1 MSVTGRSGAMESI
14 VEPKK
19 RVPVARD
26 ADVVVA
32 GGGISGMIAALT
44 AAGAGART
52 VLVERFGR
60 LGGNLGPGYLLG
72 GTAREETDEFLRR
85 DLPSVPRE
93 LFQRLADLQLPA
105 PYGNTW
111 AGTSQAVSYLAQC
124 MAAETGLTLMLSAYA
139 ADPVME
145 GNRAA
150 GLFVEGKS
158 GRVAVRA
165 PMVVD
170 ATGDANLARRAGAPI
185 IEGATPDQSTYRLA
199 GARDPVG
206 CEPYNESAMFYLIG
220 EVDFDRY
227 ERFLAEN
234 AAIDPKA
241 LDWATQHLRGPKV
254 HRFPDAVL
262 PLLHD
267 AWRKGEFDSI
277 RKLAAPEVTISSAG
291 SHLQRCG
298 ASLAGG
304 RAVNAAG
311 AFDVGDMRH
320 VTLLETA
327 MRKQTFETV
336 LFLRRHVPGF
346 EKARL
351 LAMSEF
357 AGGRGGPCIEG
368 RYTLTVDDSAKG
380 RTFDDVLFR
389 NFKRVPKL
397 RPDWVE
403 TGCDIPY
410 RILLPKTVEGML
422 VTGRG
427 AAYVRRGHDGAGQ
440 MRGRPAMMALGE
452 ATGLA
457 AALCA
462 RDSIAPSA
470 LDVRRLQTQLLAR
483 GFDLGDAQ
491 RLASLGLSES

>member
-1 MSVTGRSGAMESI
+1 MESI
-14 VEPKK
+14 VESEK
-19 RVPVARD
+19 RVPVAQD

-44 AAGAGART
+44 AARQGART

-72 GTAREETDEFLRR
+72 GTARDETDEFLRR
-85 DLPSVPRE
+85 DLPDVPRE
-93 LFQRLADLQLPA
+93 LFKRLADLQLPT
-105 PYGNTW
+105 PDGNTW

-145 GNRAA
+145 GSRAM

-165 PMVVD
+165 AVVVD

-185 IEGATPDQSTYRLA
+185 IEGATPDQSNYRLA
-199 GARDPVG
+199 GASEPDG

-220 EVDFDRY
+220 DVDFDRY
-227 ERFLAEN
+227 ERFVAEN
-234 AAIDPKA
+234 AAIDPKI
-241 LDWATQHLRGPKV
+241 LDWATGHLRGPKV

-277 RKLAAPEVTISSAG
+277 RKLEKPEVTISSAG

-304 RAVNAAG
+304 RAVNAG
-311 AFDVGDMRH
+311 GYFDIGDMRH
-320 VTLLETA
+320 ITLLENT
-327 MRKQTFETV
+327 MRQQTFETV
-336 LFLRRHVPGF
+336 QFLRRNVPGF
-346 EKARL
+346 EKAHL
-351 LAMSEF
+351 LATSEF
-357 AGGRGGPCIEG
+357 VGGRGGPCIEG
-368 RYTLTVDDSAKG
+368 RYTLTVDDSAGG

-389 NFKRVPKL
+389 NHKRVPKL

-410 RILLPKTVEGML
+410 RILLPKNIEGML

-440 MRGRPAMMALGE
+440 MRGRPAMMALGQ

-462 RDSIAPSA
+462 KDHVAPAA
-470 LDVRRLQTQLLAR
+470 LDVRRLQTQLLAQ
-483 GFDLGDAQ
+483 GFDLGDAK
-491 RLASLGLSES
+491 RIAALGLAEI

>member
-1 MSVTGRSGAMESI
+1 MANI
-14 VEPKK
+14 IEPQK
-19 RVPVARD
+19 RIPVVHE

-32 GGGISGMIAALT
+32 GAGISGMIAALT
-44 AAGAGART
+44 AARQGART

-72 GTAREETDEFLRR
+72 GSARDETDEFLRR
-85 DLPSVPRE
+85 DLPDVPRE
-93 LFQRLADLQLPA
+93 LFKRLADLQLPT
-105 PYGNTW
+105 PEGNTW
-111 AGTSQAVSYLAQC
+111 AGTSQAISYLAGC
-124 MAAETGLTLMLSAYA
+124 LAAESGLTLMLSAYA
-139 ADPVME
+139 ADPVMD
-145 GNRAA
+145 GNRAT

-165 PMVVD
+165 KVVVD

-185 IEGATPDQSTYRLA
+185 IEGATVDQSTYRLA
-199 GARDPVG
+199 GASEPPG

-220 EVDFDRY
+220 DVDFDRY
-227 ERFLAEN
+227 ERFLAES
-234 AAIDPKA
+234 AAIDPEV
-241 LDWATQHLRGPKV
+241 LDWAAGHLRGPKV

-262 PLLHD
+262 PLLRE

-277 RKLAAPEVTISSAG
+277 RKLEAPEATVSSAG

-311 AFDVGDMRH
+311 HFDVGDMRH

-336 LFLRRHVPGF
+336 QFLRRHVPGF
-346 EKARL
+346 EQAIL

-357 AGGRGGPCIEG
+357 VGGRGGPCIEG
-368 RYTLTVDDSAKG
+368 RYTLTVDDSAGG

-389 NFKRVPKL
+389 NHKRVPKL

-410 RILLPKTVEGML
+410 RMLLPKSVEGML

-440 MRGRPAMMALGE
+440 MRGRPAMMALGQ

-462 RDSIAPSA
+462 KDNVLPAA
-470 LDVRRLQTQLLAR
+470 LDIRRLQAQLLAQ
-483 GFDLGDAQ
+483 GFSSSRRPA
-491 RLASLGLSES
+491 